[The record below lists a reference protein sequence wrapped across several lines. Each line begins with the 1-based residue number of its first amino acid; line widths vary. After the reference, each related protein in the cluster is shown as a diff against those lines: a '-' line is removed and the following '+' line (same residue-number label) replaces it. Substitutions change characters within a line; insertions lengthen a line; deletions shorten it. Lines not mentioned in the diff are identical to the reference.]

1 MRRGGL
7 TQLELQQRRHA
18 RGDSDDSGVGTAT
31 SATIL
36 LLLMARGVSIGNDGL
51 RLTGW
56 DDVCFSP
63 SKVEELEDDDHD
75 CTEHRPKA

>member
-18 RGDSDDSGVGTAT
+18 RGDDSGVGTAT

-36 LLLMARGVSIGNDGL
+36 LLLMARGNDGL

-63 SKVEELEDDDHD
+63 SKVEELPSGIHLGGL
-75 CTEHRPKA
+75 